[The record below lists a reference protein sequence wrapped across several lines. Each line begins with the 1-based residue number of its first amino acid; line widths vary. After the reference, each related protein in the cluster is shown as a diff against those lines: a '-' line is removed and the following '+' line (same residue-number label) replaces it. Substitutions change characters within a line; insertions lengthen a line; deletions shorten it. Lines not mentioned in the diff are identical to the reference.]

1 MNRLSVSEFLE
12 ALSYQG
18 ELPIVARSAS
28 LAEVVRAMIKGH
40 RRRIVYVVGSDGELQ
55 GAITLDNLKDVIF
68 HHYLDGRV
76 SGSLVVT
83 EHIAE
88 LFAGE
93 KAEDIMEAGVPVCRE
108 HDRLPDVLARMLE
121 LNLKDIPVIDPQGR
135 VIADLDIL
143 AFLELWLDRG
153 LDAFS

>member
-1 MNRLSVSEFLE
+1 MNRLTVREFLD
-12 ALSYQG
+12 ALSPQA
-18 ELPIVARSAS
+18 ELPIVARGAS
-28 LAEVVRAMIKGH
+28 LEEVVRAMIKGH
-40 RRRIVYVVGSDGELQ
+40 RRRIVYVIDSEGELQ

-88 LFAGE
+88 LFAAE

-108 HDRLPDVLARMLE
+108 PDRLPDVLARMLE
-121 LNLKDIPVIDPQGR
+121 MNVKDIPVLDPEGR

-143 AFLELWLDRG
+143 CFLELWLDRG
-153 LDAFS
+153 IDAFS